1 MSNTELVAE
10 LTDICIRQAEII
22 KAQAFIIEQFGAL
35 DRVEEPLAAQTRLR
49 VRGGEW
55 DVSPGPGRAN
65 PPRPFW
71 SIKQEENFC
80 MSIREILTNGGGLL
94 VVGMTLIQI
103 APVKVNPWSWLARAI
118 GRAIN
123 AEVIKKL
130 DDHITMDD
138 KRTADGHRARI
149 LHFNN
154 ELLRDIGHTQ
164 EEFFEVL
171 NEIDAYEE
179 YCREHPEYPNNRAV
193 LAIENIREV
202 YKERLKKHDFLQV
215 SSAPRQEAK
224 P

>member
-1 MSNTELVAE
+1 MNVQEL
-10 LTDICIRQAEII
+10 
-22 KAQAFIIEQFGAL
+22 
-35 DRVEEPLAAQTRLR
+35 LA
-49 VRGGEW
+49 G
-55 DVSPGPGRAN
+55 
-65 PPRPFW
+65 
-71 SIKQEENFC
+71 
-80 MSIREILTNGGGLL
+80 GGGLL
-94 VVGMTLIQI
+94 LVLMTLMQI
-103 APVKVNPWSWLARAI
+103 APVKINPWSWLAIAI
-118 GRAIN
+118 GRAVN

-138 KRTADGHRARI
+138 RRTADGHRARI

-171 NEIDAYEE
+171 AEIDAYED

-193 LAIENIREV
+193 LAIENIQEV

-215 SSAPRQEAK
+215 SSAPRKEQM